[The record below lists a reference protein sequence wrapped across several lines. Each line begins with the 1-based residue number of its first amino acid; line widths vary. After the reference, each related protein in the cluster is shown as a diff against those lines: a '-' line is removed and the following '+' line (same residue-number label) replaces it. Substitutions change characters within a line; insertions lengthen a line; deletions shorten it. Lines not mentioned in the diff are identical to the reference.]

1 MSLHWDGFLVSKML
15 PTRHPSHFSQIHVSW
30 GCLCCEFACVQLCMM
45 AEDCLARV
53 QSLPSRAL
61 GYRGADRGRVKGPT
75 ETSSPPPHGVLASG
89 RGGGAS
95 LISLPPWQG
104 VPLVLRW
111 PVGEPGE
118 ASLKLGKRVPEST
131 EVAVAGGA
139 VGLLG
144 GRLQLASWVLRSCQ
158 WHGESAVGVMWPMW
172 PLGCRCCHHRGSFQ
186 MP

>member
-30 GCLCCEFACVQLCMM
+30 GCCEFACVQLCMM

-118 ASLKLGKRVPEST
+118 ASLKLGKGVPEST